1 VRPIVDTGPLVAL
14 LDAREPDHAWARET
28 FNGVRAPLYTC
39 EACLSEA
46 AFLLGHVKGG
56 VNALLTLVS
65 LGIVVPQFRLAPE
78 IDPIHKLMTKYASVP
93 MSLADACLVRMT
105 ELDARATVVTL
116 DNDFRVYRRNGR
128 QAVPVLMP
136 ER

>member
-1 VRPIVDTGPLVAL
+1 MRPIVDTGPLVAL
-14 LDAREPDHAWARET
+14 LDAREPDHTWARET
-28 FNGVRAPLYTC
+28 LDGLRAPLYTC

-56 VNALLTLVS
+56 PNALLTLVGR
-65 LGIVVPQFRLAPE
+65 GILVPQFRLASE
-78 IDPIHKLMTKYASVP
+78 IEAVRKLMTKYASVP

-105 ELDARATVVTL
+105 ELDTRATVLTL
-116 DNDFRVYRRNGR
+116 DNDFRIYRRNGR